1 MARTILLAWAASAA
15 LAFEAPAPAR
25 PPTRLGAGFGKA
37 TVATKAKQIDSGPK
51 PMDKQWDNYF
61 ALTEEDAAA
70 VTKEVW
76 ITTPGGERPLPLG
89 FAACRAGGDVA
100 EAVALQKALILWC
113 AEGLHPRLSPFLRG
127 KMKDGQAKLELNLCK
142 VRELSDEEA
151 KKEEEAGDPLAGG
164 IGPGGPLDPLGPVRA
179 PPTLTAADVG
189 FMPFKSPIDGE
200 QAALRKPS
208 KREMSNGVVR

>member
-1 MARTILLAWAASAA
+1 MTRIAPIVALALTASA
-15 LAFEAPAPAR
+15 FTPPTHSR
-25 PPTRLGAGFGKA
+25 PPTQLAAGFGKA
-37 TVATKAKQIDSGPK
+37 TKSKDKAVQIKGAPK

-61 ALTEEDAAA
+61 ALKDAEGEIR
-70 VTKEVW
+70 EVW
-76 ITTPGGERPLPLG
+76 LTTPGGDKPLPLG
-89 FAACRAGGDVA
+89 FVAAKKDGSPK
-100 EAVALQKALILWC
+100 EAVALQKKLIMWC

-179 PPTLTAADVG
+179 PPSLKAADVG

>member
-1 MARTILLAWAASAA
+1 MGTARLEHRSL
-15 LAFEAPAPAR
+15 PR
-25 PPTRLGAGFGKA
+25 R
-37 TVATKAKQIDSGPK
+37 
-51 PMDKQWDNYF
+51 QWDNYF
-61 ALTEEDAAA
+61 ALKDADGEIR
-70 VTKEVW
+70 EVW
-76 ITTPGGERPLPLG
+76 LTTPGGDKPLPLG
-89 FAACRAGGDVA
+89 FVAAKKDGSPK
-100 EAVALQKALILWC
+100 EAVALQKKLIMWC

-142 VRELSDEEA
+142 VRELSEEEA

-179 PPTLTAADVG
+179 PPSLKAADVG

>member
-1 MARTILLAWAASAA
+1 MGQLLRA
-15 LAFEAPAPAR
+15 ER
-25 PPTRLGAGFGKA
+25 RGGE
-37 TVATKAKQIDSGPK
+37 IR
-51 PMDKQWDNYF
+51 
-61 ALTEEDAAA
+61 
-70 VTKEVW
+70 EVW
-76 ITTPGGERPLPLG
+76 LTTPGGDKPLPLG
-89 FAACRAGGDVA
+89 FVAAKKDGSPK
-100 EAVALQKALILWC
+100 EAVALQKKLIMWC

-179 PPTLTAADVG
+179 PPSLTAADVG